1 MSTLADLNTYS
12 STSVNF
18 DTTDLDISID
28 TGVAFNVPYITYD
41 LAKTIGSS
49 ATAGA
54 LIDITHPDCTV
65 AFPNIANATNTLT
78 VTVVSPTN
86 TTISGMKTFQD
97 WTSSFCVATCSAAST
112 TITNVFK
119 DVGATADFTLVV
131 NAT

>member
-1 MSTLADLNTYS
+1 MGSLADLNTYS
-12 STSVNF
+12 ATTVTF
-18 DTTDLDISID
+18 TTTDLDISID

-54 LIDITHPDCTV
+54 LIDITHPNCTV

-78 VTVVSPTN
+78 VTNVSSTN

-119 DVGATADFTLVV
+119 DVGATADFTLTV

>member
-1 MSTLADLNTYS
+1 MSLSALNTYS
-12 STSVNF
+12 SSSVTF

-28 TGVAFNVPYITYD
+28 QNVAFNVPYITYD
-41 LAKTIGSS
+41 LAKSIGSS

-54 LIDITHPDCTV
+54 LIDITHPNCTIS
-65 AFPNIANATNTLT
+65 FPNVAQATNTLT

-97 WTSSFCVATCSAAST
+97 WTSSYAVANCSTTST
-112 TITNVFK
+112 TITSVFS
-119 DVGATADFTLVV
+119 DIGQTADFTLTV